1 MWWELACKLMHVIHA
16 HKEVANGIRKIQG
29 LGNFCSNLEI
39 SEEFWM
45 SLEISFSCVS
55 LRLGLSNFWQRGL
68 GVSDFCFFLPTVSIK
83 TMIKLFS
90 RVFKSKISRHGVT
103 FWNSWLIDLILFI
116 EYRVA
121 HCHVSLRTV
130 LETGSDFRKMKS
142 RVRFSWYRVSG
153 SDFVKAFKSR
163 SRIFKQGSRRLGES
177 QILPFATPT

>member
-1 MWWELACKLMHVIHA
+1 MKCYTITKSMRALWLVNQLWFIAPV
-16 HKEVANGIRKIQG
+16 NPRK
-29 LGNFCSNLEI
+29 NRA
-39 SEEFWM
+39 
-45 SLEISFSCVS
+45 SFEYV
-55 LRLGLSNFWQRGL
+55 G
-68 GVSDFCFFLPTVSIK
+68 T
-83 TMIKLFS
+83 TS

-103 FWNSWLIDLILFI
+103 FWNSWLIDLIFI

-142 RVRFSWYRVSG
+142 RARFSWYRVSG

-177 QILPFATPT
+177 RILPFTTPHWLAIDYKWQPAFVS